1 MISPQRVGEGLAQD
15 RPTINVGSF
24 RPTSSRLLREAFSHS
39 ASIERRQCTDT
50 GPLIPPLSAGC
61 QLITVLHKDCAVLP
75 RRFNHD
81 LNTVALYNNYRRL
94 ALKSDD

>member
-1 MISPQRVGEGLAQD
+1 MISPQRVGEGIAQD
-15 RPTINVGSF
+15 RPTINVG
-24 RPTSSRLLREAFSHS
+24 SSRLLREAFSHS

-94 ALKSDD
+94 PLKSDD